1 MRVLHLDSGRTLQG
15 GQLQVIRLI
24 EGLERLRVD
33 QIVLARGELQ
43 HKVGAGPFDLAT
55 VFAQAGKADIIHAHD
70 ARSHTWAVLLGRGCP
85 LAVSR
90 RVAFPVK
97 GGVLSRLKYGR
108 ADRYLA
114 VSEAVKKRL
123 LEAGVAEQRITL
135 VHDGIDPPAEEP
147 HWSPPET
154 TPRVA
159 ILDSADPLKRT
170 AAAVEACRLA
180 GLVAVVDR
188 NLERALD
195 QADFFLYLPEM
206 EGFGSAILA
215 AAIRKRPIVAAA
227 VGGIP
232 EVIFDAETGLLT
244 DGSVEQA
251 AEALRRLADDSN
263 LARGIAERAFS
274 LVVSCFSS
282 DIMVDR
288 TAAVYR
294 SLLGS

>member
-1 MRVLHLDSGRTLQG
+1 MRVLHLDSGPTLQG
-15 GQLQVIRLI
+15 GQIQVIRLV
-24 EGLERLRVD
+24 EGLERLRVN

-43 HKVGAGPFDLAT
+43 RKVGAGPFNLAT
-55 VFAQAGKADIIHAHD
+55 VFAQAGKADVIHAHD
-70 ARSHTWAVLLGRGCP
+70 AQSHTWAVLLGRGRP
-85 LAVSR
+85 LVVSR

-97 GGVLSRLKYGR
+97 GGILSRLKYAQ

-114 VSEAVKKRL
+114 VSEAVKKKL
-123 LEAGVAEQRITL
+123 QESGVPEHRIT
-135 VHDGIDPPAEEP
+135 VVSDGIDPPTQEP
-147 HWSPPET
+147 VWTPPEA

-170 AAAVEACRLA
+170 ADAVEACRLA
-180 GLVAVVDR
+180 GLEPVVDH

-195 QADFFLYLPEM
+195 LADFFLYLPQI

-215 AAIRKRPIVAAA
+215 AAIRKTPVVAAA

-232 EVIFDAETGLLT
+232 EVIVDAETGLLT

-251 AEALRRLADDSN
+251 AHALRRLADDSD
-263 LARGIAERAFS
+263 LARGIADRAYN
-274 LVVSCFSS
+274 LVSSCFSS

-288 TAAVYR
+288 TAEVYR
-294 SLLGS
+294 SLLAS

>member
-1 MRVLHLDSGRTLQG
+1 MRVLHLDSGRTLRG
-15 GQLQVIRLI
+15 GQLQVSQLI
-24 EGLERLRVD
+24 EGLERRRVD

-43 HKVGAGPFDLAT
+43 RKVGAGPFNMAT
-55 VFAQAGKADIIHAHD
+55 VYRQAGRADIIHAHD
-70 ARSHTWAVLLGRGCP
+70 AQSHAWAVLLGRGRP

-97 GGVLSRLKYGR
+97 PGLLSRLKYGR

-114 VSEAVKKRL
+114 VSEAVRKKL
-123 LEAGVAEQRITL
+123 LEAGVAEQRIAL
-135 VHDGIDPPAEEP
+135 VPDGIDPPAKDP
-147 HWSPPET
+147 LWNPPEA

-170 AAAVEACRLA
+170 AATTEACRLA
-180 GLVAVVDR
+180 GMEAVVDR

-215 AAIRKRPIVAAA
+215 AMIRKRPVVAAA

-232 EVIFDAETGLLT
+232 EIIVDAETGLLT
-244 DGSVEQA
+244 DGSIEQA
-251 AEALRRLADDSN
+251 AEALRRLAIDSN
-263 LARGIAERAFS
+263 LARGVADRAFN

-288 TAAVYR
+288 TAEVYR
-294 SLLGS
+294 SLLPS

>member
-15 GQLQVIRLI
+15 GQRQVIRLI

-33 QIVLARGELQ
+33 QTVLARGELQ
-43 HKVGAGPFDLAT
+43 RKIGAGPFDLAT
-55 VFAQAGKADIIHAHD
+55 IFRHAAKADIIHAHD
-70 ARSHTWAVLLGRGCP
+70 AQSHTWAVLLGRGCP

-97 GGVLSRLKYGR
+97 SGLLSRLKYGR

-114 VSEAVKKRL
+114 VSEAVKKKL
-123 LEAGVAEQRITL
+123 LEAGIIEQRIA
-135 VHDGIDPPAEEP
+135 VVPDGIDPPSEEP
-147 HWSPPET
+147 VWSPPEA
-154 TPRVA
+154 TPRAA

-170 AAAVEACRLA
+170 SAAVEACRLA
-180 GLVAVVDR
+180 GLEAVVDR

-195 QADFFLYLPEM
+195 QADFFLYLPEL

-215 AAIRKRPIVAAA
+215 AAIRKVPVVAAA

-232 EVIFDAETGLLT
+232 EIIIDAQTGLLT
-244 DGSVEQA
+244 DGSIEQA
-251 AEALRRLADDSN
+251 ARALRRLADDSN
-263 LARGIAERAFS
+263 LARGIADRAFN

-288 TAAVYR
+288 TAVVYR
-294 SLLGS
+294 SLLAS

>member
-15 GQLQVIRLI
+15 GQLQVSRLI

-43 HKVGAGPFDLAT
+43 RKVGAGPFDLAT
-55 VFAQAGKADIIHAHD
+55 VFAQAGRADVIHAHD
-70 ARSHTWAVLLGRGCP
+70 AQSHTWAALLGRGRP
-85 LAVSR
+85 VAVSR

-97 GGVLSRLKYGR
+97 SGLLSRWKYGR

-114 VSEAVKKRL
+114 VSEAVKKTL
-123 LEAGVAEQRITL
+123 LAAGVAEQRIAL
-135 VHDGIDPPAEEP
+135 VPDGIDPPAQEP
-147 HWSPPET
+147 LWSPPEA

-159 ILDSADPLKRT
+159 VLDSADPLKRT
-170 AAAVEACRLA
+170 AAAVEACRQA
-180 GLVAVVDR
+180 GLEAVVDR

-195 QADFFLYLPEM
+195 QADFFLYLPEL
-206 EGFGSAILA
+206 EGFGSAVLA
-215 AAIRKRPIVAAA
+215 AAIRKRPVVAAA

-232 EVIFDAETGLLT
+232 EVIVDAETGLLT
-244 DGSVEQA
+244 DGSVQQA
-251 AEALRRLADDSN
+251 ADALRRLANDPN
-263 LARGIAERAFS
+263 LARGIADRAFN

-288 TAAVYR
+288 TAEVYR
-294 SLLGS
+294 SLLAS